1 MVVRYNQELA
11 IIHSMDSIERF
22 VSCPRHEER
31 TPHDVALAARVSLA
45 MRIPLSLLSLLVSV
59 SVAAA
64 PVGYTKVLLPAYS
77 SPVHGVGGTFQG
89 GLTFFS
95 TTPCNV
101 LDRNGVPQ
109 DLSKPGAWAFPML
122 NDAVSSGRF
131 LFVQSDCADLPS
143 LHTALRFVP
152 DDQRA
157 VLPQWN
163 PRNVFSETRLP
174 AIRETHARTGIVTIP
189 GILFDWYVSDSF
201 NGIVKYRHRLTVYSF
216 DAPSRV
222 SVRVQAYTGNFVTLS
237 QSFDLILLKR
247 DGSDATFP
255 YYGDAEIEAYCLP
268 ATGKCGD
275 TEGYVE
281 IIPQDYSLRYWAMV
295 TSVDNA
301 TGQVVVSV
309 P

>member
-1 MVVRYNQELA
+1 M
-11 IIHSMDSIERF
+11 RF
-22 VSCPRHEER
+22 
-31 TPHDVALAARVSLA
+31 
-45 MRIPLSLLSLLVSV
+45 PLPLLSLLFSFW
-59 SVAAA
+59 VAAA

-77 SPVHGVGGTFQG
+77 SPVHGVGGTFRG

-95 TTPCNV
+95 STPCNV
-101 LDRNGVPQ
+101 LDRSGVPQ

-122 NDAVSSGRF
+122 TDAVSTGRF
-131 LFVQSDCADLPS
+131 LFVQSDCADLLS

-163 PRNVFSETRLP
+163 PRNVFNETRLP
-174 AIRETHARTGIVTIP
+174 AIRETHARTGLVTIP
-189 GILFDWYVSDSF
+189 GIQFDWYVSDAF

-216 DAPSRV
+216 DAPSLV
-222 SVRVQAYTGNFVTLS
+222 SVRVLAHTGNFDTLS
-237 QSFDLILLKR
+237 QKFDVALAKR
-247 DGSDATFP
+247 DGDDETFP
-255 YYGDAEIEAYCLP
+255 YYGGAEIEAYCLP

-275 TEGYVE
+275 TDGYVE
-281 IIPQDYSLRYWAMV
+281 IIPQDSSLRYWAMV

-301 TGQVVVSV
+301 TGQVVASV